1 MSLRVRVLLG
11 MAVIA
16 AMVLFAAVVTTRLT
30 ERRLVEQIDDRLASA
45 SPAIDRG
52 LPGSGGRF
60 PPPSGA
66 PNDLRFSAFF
76 VGVLAVDGD
85 AIETVAEPALSGG
98 TLAAPDIDAERV
110 RALADERDPTPV
122 TVGSDGDLEYRLVV
136 RTARGGDLVV
146 VAAPLDEVAAAVAQI
161 RGITLSIA
169 AIVLLALLLVAWWV
183 LHLGVRPVQ
192 RMTATARAIADDDLS
207 QRVAVGAPRTEAG
220 ELALALNAMLDRLET
235 AFDERARTEE
245 RLRQFVGDA
254 SHELRT
260 PVQTIRGYA
269 EMYRMGALGDST
281 ELDDAMR
288 RTEQEAVRM
297 AALVEELLT
306 LARFDQ
312 ARPLQRQAVDVA
324 QLVRDAGADAL
335 AVQPERPIRVE
346 APDHAIV
353 DGDEYHLRQVLA
365 NVVGNA
371 IVHTPVAAAVSIAVI
386 VDATAGEVLVTVH
399 DDGPGMPAELADRAF
414 ERFVRADTS
423 RSRRRTGPGFGMS
436 GPSTSGPGTSGIGG
450 SGLGLAIALAAVDA
464 HGGTVT
470 LETAEGRGTT
480 VSIRLPGAPA
490 ALDAPGAAAAPAA
503 PDE

>member
-11 MAVIA
+11 MTVIA
-16 AMVLFAAVVTTRLT
+16 AMVLFTAVVTTRLT
-30 ERRLVEQIDDRLASA
+30 ERRLVEQIDDRLATA

-52 LPGSGGRF
+52 LPGLGGRI
-60 PPPSGA
+60 PPPDA
-66 PNDLRFSAFF
+66 ARDDLRFSAFF
-76 VGVLAVDGD
+76 VGVLAADSD
-85 AIETVAEPALSGG
+85 TIETVAEPVLSGDA
-98 TLAAPDIDAERV
+98 LAAPDLDAATARS
-110 RALADERDPTPV
+110 LAGDRDATPV
-122 TVGSDGDLEYRLVV
+122 TVGTDGDLEYRLVV
-136 RTARGGDLVV
+136 RSTRGGDLVV

-169 AIVLLALLLVAWWV
+169 AIVLLTLALVAWWV

-207 QRVAVGAPRTEAG
+207 RRVEVGARRTEAG
-220 ELALALNAMLDRLET
+220 ELGLALNSMLDRLET

-245 RLRQFVGDA
+245 RLRRFVGDA

-269 EMYRMGALGDST
+269 EMYRMGALGDTS

-312 ARPLQRQAVDVA
+312 ARPLQHEAVDLA
-324 QLVRDAGADAL
+324 QLARDAGADAA

-346 APDHAIV
+346 TPDHAIV

-371 IVHTPVAAAVSIAVI
+371 IVHTPATAAVSISV
-386 VDATAGEVLVTVH
+386 VPDPDAGEVVVAVH
-399 DDGPGMPAELADRAF
+399 ADGPGMPAELADRAF
-414 ERFVRADTS
+414 ERFARADPS
-423 RSRRRTGPGFGMS
+423 RSRHAGGS
-436 GPSTSGPGTSGIGG
+436 GVGGSGVGGSGGGGAGVGGAGVGG

-480 VSIRLPGAPA
+480 VSIRLPV
-490 ALDAPGAAAAPAA
+490 A
-503 PDE
+503 PDTPDEERTRR